1 MFLGVLSPIYFPI
14 RRGVPMRVGCG
25 PRAMPRLGGG
35 GAWARHLF
43 ARVGPC
49 LIILLPSFLR
59 FFRQWCV
66 GWDGVWDIGHFGPCE
81 FFLCLQ

>member
-1 MFLGVLSPIYFPI
+1 MFLGVLSSTGFPF

-25 PRAMPRLGGG
+25 PRAMPHLGGG

-49 LIILLPSFLR
+49 FLVLP
-59 FFRQWCV
+59 FFSLV
-66 GWDGVWDIGHFGPCE
+66 VIGQLG
-81 FFLCLQ
+81 